1 MNDIAL
7 LAVVTENG
15 KFACSMVDSG
25 AQKGPTGLCQ
35 VQYCHAYLEIREKV

>member
-7 LAVVTENG
+7 LENS

-35 VQYCHAYLEIREKV
+35 VQYCHVCL